1 MPFYPTEAQ
10 YAWRALAT
18 HDTLVTHCA
27 EAINMGYNRDVLC
40 NSHSFDIL
48 HFGGVTLPTWTW
60 IPKCLSSVITLP
72 HILERTMSCH
82 ASLTTLSSNCCLHCE
97 ALGRQLRLGI
107 GSQDLADMVVRLHE
121 EGKLA
126 VVTETVERPEPQI
139 VCSLGLVST
148 NAHE

>member
-1 MPFYPTEAQ
+1 M
-10 YAWRALAT
+10 
-18 HDTLVTHCA
+18 
-27 EAINMGYNRDVLC
+27 
-40 NSHSFDIL
+40 
-48 HFGGVTLPTWTW
+48 
-60 IPKCLSSVITLP
+60 
-72 HILERTMSCH
+72 
-82 ASLTTLSSNCCLHCE
+82 
-97 ALGRQLRLGI
+97 GI